1 MYIKQEHLFKIHALK
16 SRYRGRL
23 ILCNLITVLFV
34 FSVIVSGLVFF
45 YMMDSHNWIGVAVCV
60 ILFLAPI
67 LLFTKI
73 RNLYHSRKR
82 AISLLNEFITVYTST
97 LNAKKPDDAK
107 LEELRRLEAVFI
119 SHNDDLTLKKTIWG
133 IIEGYVSS
141 ADNYL
146 RSSGYNPDALA
157 LRSDWEKN
165 IIDTYK
171 ADLYHNTAG
180 RIANDT
186 QYLWLKHDAL
196 KVTNLADRFTY
207 PIYSLKRELRKLNFW
222 FRDEA
227 NNVITGNKRTLLR
240 CAQTVREN
248 ELLFERFIYIQKVYK
263 KLKLFLREFRWLS
276 GVGAMMVGDKMR
288 LKGDVYRI
296 VSAGDVNPRQD
307 WELTSLLIE
316 KEAQITSYEND
327 FWRIH
332 KKSLRFYFYEA
343 AWLLWAIPLGALSI
357 NVFSQGAYLMSALVF
372 IGGALWIAF
381 GEMMMVHRQRIK
393 IKSKIS
399 MPTLITRLMGIKHMY
414 QGKDHGNLDEF
425 KSHFKYAEK
434 HFIAISNEMEAVVN
448 TLDSVK
454 NRVKTV
460 REKEVQRFYN
470 IKREQMNK
478 YYGVFK
484 QLRFRCLRYGMIET
498 FAAIV
503 AIPSILAVFV
513 LDIYLGGTG
522 LFMHLAI
529 ILGFLITEGVTIF
542 RHIMATRYKYLFLL
556 MYQELT
562 VVMLDEDVITDSDY
576 LVAKFKQIED
586 DAIQAASED
595 RLKGVPGYIQ
605 RVRSETSSLF

>member
-1 MYIKQEHLFKIHALK
+1 MDTKREHLHKITALK
-16 SRYRGRL
+16 SSYRGRL
-23 ILCNLITVLFV
+23 IICNLITVLFV
-34 FSVIVSGLVFF
+34 FSVIGSVIGFF
-45 YMMDSHNWIGVAVCV
+45 AMAEADNWAGVAVCAV
-60 ILFLAPI
+60 MFLGPI

-82 AISLLNEFITVYTST
+82 AISLLDEFISAYTST
-97 LNAKKPDDAK
+97 MNTKKPDDVK
-107 LEELRRLEAVFI
+107 LENLRKLEATFI
-119 SHNDDLTLKKTIWG
+119 SHNDDLTLKKTIWV
-133 IIEGYVSS
+133 IIEHYVKD
-141 ADNYL
+141 ADDFLSRN
-146 RSSGYNPDALA
+146 GYNPDAVA
-157 LRSDWEKN
+157 LRSDFEKN
-165 IIDTYK
+165 SITNYK
-171 ADLYHNTAG
+171 WELYDRTAAK
-180 RIANDT
+180 IARDT
-186 QYLWLKHDAL
+186 QNLWLKHDAL
-196 KVTNLADRFTY
+196 RIIKLADRFTY

-222 FRDEA
+222 FREEP
-227 NNVITGNKRTLLR
+227 NNVVTGNKRTLLKCGR
-240 CAQTVREN
+240 TVRGN
-248 ELLFERFIYIQKVYK
+248 EILFERFLYIQKVYK

-276 GVGAMMVGDKMR
+276 GVGSMLVGDKMR
-288 LKGDVYRI
+288 AKGDVYRI
-296 VSAGDVNPRQD
+296 VSEGDVNPEQD
-307 WELTSLLIE
+307 WDLTALLIE
-316 KEAQITSYEND
+316 KEEQINNYEDD

-332 KKSLRFYFYEA
+332 KKSIRYYFYEA

-414 QGKDHGNLDEF
+414 QGRVQGDLTEF
-425 KSHFKYAEK
+425 KNHFKFAEK
-434 HFIAISNEMEAVVN
+434 HFISISNEMEAVVN
-448 TLDSVK
+448 TLDSVR

-478 YYGVFK
+478 YYNVFK
-484 QLRFRCLRYGMIET
+484 HLRFRCLRYGMIET

-503 AIPSILAVFV
+503 AVPSILAVFV
-513 LDIYLGGTG
+513 LDVYLGGTG

-529 ILGFLITEGVTIF
+529 ILGFLIVEGVTIF

-556 MYQELT
+556 MYQEIS

-576 LVAKFKQIED
+576 LAAKFKQIED

-595 RLKGVPGYIQ
+595 NLKGVPGYIEK
-605 RVRSETSSLF
+605 VRSEISSLF